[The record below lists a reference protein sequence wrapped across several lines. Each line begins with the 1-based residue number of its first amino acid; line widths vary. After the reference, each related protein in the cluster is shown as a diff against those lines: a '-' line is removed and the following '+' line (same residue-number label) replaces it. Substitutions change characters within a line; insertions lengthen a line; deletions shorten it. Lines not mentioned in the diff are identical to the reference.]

1 MLKRKNLDTVQR
13 SLKLNNRFKRIIWF
27 FLLAGIG
34 LSQWQCRPKTTT
46 PKKPME
52 EYLYSDAEIQNEK
65 HLSVINLPIEMPISE
80 LQAQINAQIKGLI
93 YQDDSYEDNGDDNL
107 KAKVWKLSP
116 IRVVAKDSTFLF
128 EVPLK
133 IWVSA
138 GYKVSPLGLTM
149 SGYKDTEFSIN
160 IRLIS
165 KIGISPDWKLK
176 SETYVDSYDWITEP
190 NVKVAGINIPIKS
203 MVSRMLN
210 KNFEKITDAID
221 QQVTG
226 SIEIKKYVE
235 AAWLLARQPVL
246 LSKEFDTWLVVTP
259 TSIIMSPLIASNN
272 ILRASIGI
280 KGYTQTVTSAIKP
293 VVKPAPKL
301 PDLQITDKVSSDFR
315 VGLISLVSYEDAA
328 RLATAQFAGQKF
340 SFLGGKYNVEVT
352 SIEMYGQNERLI
364 IKAGLK
370 GSMNGSIFLKGIP
383 YYDPVSQKLSLKNL
397 DYDLDTK
404 STIIKT
410 ANWLLQGK
418 FTKMMEKEMVFGI
431 GTQMAEAKKS
441 IQQTLSNYK
450 VTDGVLLK
458 GTLTEI
464 TPDKVY
470 LTPKHIYSVVFAQ
483 GNVNLRVEG
492 LRSFE

>member
-1 MLKRKNLDTVQR
+1 
-13 SLKLNNRFKRIIWF
+13 
-27 FLLAGIG
+27 
-34 LSQWQCRPKTTT
+34 
-46 PKKPME
+46 ME
-52 EYLYSDAEIQNEK
+52 EYLYSDTELQNEK

-80 LQAQINAQIKGLI
+80 LESQINSQIKGLI
-93 YQDDSYEDNGDDNL
+93 YEDNSYEDNGDDNL

-138 GYKVSPLGLTM
+138 GYKVSPLGLTL
-149 SGYKDTEFSIN
+149 SGYKDTEFSIS

-176 SETYVDSYDWITEP
+176 SDTYVDSYDWITEP

-210 KNFEKITDAID
+210 KNFEKITSAID

-235 AAWLLARQPVL
+235 AAWALARQPVL

-259 TSIIMSPLIASNN
+259 TSIVMSPLMASNN

-293 VVKPAPKL
+293 LIKPIPKL
-301 PDLQITDKVSSDFR
+301 PDLQIAEKVSSDFR

-328 RLATAQFAGQKF
+328 RLATTQFAGQKF

-370 GSMNGSIFLKGIP
+370 GSMNGSIFLKGTP

-450 VTDGVLLK
+450 VTDGVQLK